1 MAAPMEGTP
10 VRIGAAPPYGHVIV
24 NERWRGSAIVQGFQ
38 GKLKA
43 IFEEGLGL
51 VDFHLSD
58 HSCVL
63 YVSESGLVAG
73 NGYRRKLFQFR
84 KASKL
89 HGIIVV
95 EKTRLSEQY
104 FPAVQKF
111 VVFELGLTLL
121 PVASQ
126 SEASQLIAQ
135 LVHDESKEESRNPFL
150 RKKAAKLCEPVVLA
164 LVQQI
169 PGVGRVKALALL
181 RHFPS
186 IHQLSNATAQQLEAA
201 VGAAAAQS
209 VRGFFHTSLAPPR

>member
-1 MAAPMEGTP
+1 MEGTP

-73 NGYRRKLFQFR
+73 NGYRRKLVQFR

-89 HGIIVV
+89 DGIIVV

-104 FPAVQKF
+104 FPDVQKF

-150 RKKAAKLCEPVVLA
+150 RKKGAKLSEPVVLA
-164 LVQQI
+164 LQI

-186 IHQLSNATAQQLEAA
+186 IYQLSNATAQQLEAV
-201 VGAAAAQS
+201 VGAATAQS